1 MKTSNYVI
9 YKITNKISG
18 KSYIGSTVISPKHNF
33 KSRLTCGYLGYMKHD
48 ILTTVPE
55 EEHCSRLVK
64 NTTQGRVGFKAYEAN
79 EQKYYKFEIL
89 VHLSNVTLKEAHA
102 VEQAWIEKLHPEL
115 NSNFADLDID
125 ISAKEDINQYYRE
138 YREIHREKIRT
149 YNREYMREWRKNNP
163 GYYKRY
169 KSKSSYVKKNSY
181 KKKEKYIVVE

>member
-1 MKTSNYVI
+1 MKTSNYIV

-18 KSYIGSTVISPKHNF
+18 KAYIGSTVISPKHNF

-89 VHLSNVTLKEAHA
+89 VHLSNVTKSEAHMI
-102 VEQAWIEKLHPEL
+102 EQEWIDALSPEL
-115 NSNFADLDID
+115 NYNNADLDID
-125 ISAKEDINQYYRE
+125 ISAKEDVNAYYRA
-138 YREIHREKIRT
+138 YREVHREKIRT

-163 GYYKRY
+163 GYHRRY
-169 KSKSSYVKKNSY
+169 KSTNSY
-181 KKKEKYIVVE
+181 KKKGYKKKERYVII